1 MRPSSPHPRR
11 RRRRRVGVT
20 VGVSAIVALSLA
32 RGARG
37 MDDSPEM
44 RATVTLDADDGA
56 SVESWRPARGRVLSE
71 TVRAVD
77 GDARGESLRFA
88 YVGEDS
94 NERWAF
100 ELDKVHGRSP
110 MVRVD
115 RGGGRASEVH
125 WEATNALANG
135 LFRGEAIDTDGR
147 RHAARAVITPASTT
161 LIVAENDGKRRYFE
175 TSTGTGPT
183 LRRTLLSG
191 DVSQSPPRAT
201 EILKASFP
209 FQAVYNNVSRPSSI
223 RRSVASSF
231 AEGSRNRRKLL
242 NAESRRIELAYVISH
257 SYVQSSGT
265 DEATISA
272 YITSVCDEVESWF
285 QPQEGWAPTF
295 DPPLSAIYL
304 VEIHFVS
311 SPDGVNEPW
320 EPPNMALEYTLTEP
334 LSFTEY
340 LKQIS
345 HQWYQQTVQGNG
357 HGPYLNGHVP
367 RDHTFVLVDKP
378 DWHGA
383 GVNWVS
389 YICGQQMW
397 GQGFLSTSV
406 GYSTYSKRLSRPEE
420 HWMLLGHE
428 MGHALGF
435 GHDADT
441 GCGPNGGSNAGAMGS
456 VAGRFSQCSVETW
469 NTGYRRE
476 SDGTLSR
483 IAALGFGCLENDP
496 PNRSPPPPSPPPPS
510 SAPSPPPSPPPQPS
524 PPPSPPPPP
533 PLPPGVLPP
542 PAPVIDYE
550 SPTYPPPPPVG
561 TNGSGPVVEVT
572 VTKIITVFIIL
583 GYNES
588 DFTPAVIRTLVSG
601 LSRKLES
608 SGVPDR
614 YHGVVVK
621 SVTSYSGVVPNTN
634 ANSARSRAL
643 AAAVT
648 SSVVTVSVTTRGA
661 AEEANAMAF
670 LGNATISTKAVSD
683 ALPGTQGVFLMSAA
697 PEETDLDNTPSEASD
712 ALRNYAAIVTAVL
725 ALCLVFVPLLILT
738 LAFRNPEGTL
748 GRVFRVLLGEWW
760 FAFWR
765 KTCCLYYCG
774 RTDPLEKQERTEALN
789 LKTRDVFFALQKPT
803 PREQPR
809 RFGFM
814 FGRK

>member
-37 MDDSPEM
+37 IAGSPEM

-125 WEATNALANG
+125 WEATHALANG

-147 RHAARAVITPASTT
+147 RHAARAVITPASTI
-161 LIVAENDGKRRYFE
+161 LIVAENDGRRRYFE

-201 EILKASFP
+201 DILKASFP

-242 NAESRRIELAYVISH
+242 NAESRRIELAYVISR

-320 EPPNMALEYTLTEP
+320 EPPNMAILSSLTEP
-334 LSFTEY
+334 LSFTSY
-340 LKQIS
+340 FKQLS
-345 HQWYQQTVQGNG
+345 HQWYVQTVQGKG
-357 HGPYLNGHVP
+357 RGPYLNGHVP
-367 RDHTFVLVDKP
+367 RDHTFILVDKP

-389 YICGQQMW
+389 YICG
-397 GQGFLSTSV
+397 
-406 GYSTYSKRLSRPEE
+406 RADDPRRDD
-420 HWMLLGHE
+420 
-428 MGHALGF
+428 
-435 GHDADT
+435 DADDAAEARA
-441 GCGPNGGSNAGAMGS
+441 GGVDRRRRRGRDAR
-456 VAGRFSQCSVETW
+456 GRFSRARRTIRSVFIEYT
-469 NTGYRRE
+469 
-476 SDGTLSR
+476 TLSR
-483 IAALGFGCLENDP
+483 A
-496 PNRSPPPPSPPPPS
+496 
-510 SAPSPPPSPPPQPS
+510 SA
-524 PPPSPPPPP
+524 
-533 PLPPGVLPP
+533 
-542 PAPVIDYE
+542 
-550 SPTYPPPPPVG
+550 
-561 TNGSGPVVEVT
+561 
-572 VTKIITVFIIL
+572 
-583 GYNES
+583 
-588 DFTPAVIRTLVSG
+588 
-601 LSRKLES
+601 
-608 SGVPDR
+608 
-614 YHGVVVK
+614 
-621 SVTSYSGVVPNTN
+621 
-634 ANSARSRAL
+634 
-643 AAAVT
+643 
-648 SSVVTVSVTTRGA
+648 
-661 AEEANAMAF
+661 
-670 LGNATISTKAVSD
+670 
-683 ALPGTQGVFLMSAA
+683 
-697 PEETDLDNTPSEASD
+697 
-712 ALRNYAAIVTAVL
+712 
-725 ALCLVFVPLLILT
+725 
-738 LAFRNPEGTL
+738 TL
-748 GRVFRVLLGEWW
+748 GRRAALAYLFTNDVTATRGRRRRARGTERRRRACRFRRRTFRPRAWACSIGLGS
-760 FAFWR
+760 
-765 KTCCLYYCG
+765 
-774 RTDPLEKQERTEALN
+774 
-789 LKTRDVFFALQKPT
+789 
-803 PREQPR
+803 
-809 RFGFM
+809 
-814 FGRK
+814 